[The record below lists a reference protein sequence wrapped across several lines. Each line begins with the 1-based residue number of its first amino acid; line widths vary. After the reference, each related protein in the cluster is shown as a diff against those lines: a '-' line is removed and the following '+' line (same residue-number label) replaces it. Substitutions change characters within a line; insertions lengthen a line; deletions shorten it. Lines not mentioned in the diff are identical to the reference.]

1 MRTIAVMNQKG
12 GAGKT
17 TTAVNLA
24 AALGERGTRVLLID
38 LDPQASA
45 TAWYGVHDAE
55 RELLE
60 VFTDNAGLE
69 GITRNTGISGVELV
83 PSSTWLVAVEK
94 AVAGEVGAE
103 FILRRAFEKLKDR
116 DYVLIDCPPSL
127 GFLSVSALAACR
139 EVVVPVAAHI
149 MELAGLAALL
159 QTLNTVGERLNPD
172 LTMSAVLACR
182 VDSRTKLAREVVES
196 LRERFGDTVLQTVIH
211 ENIRLAE
218 APSFSQPITTYA
230 PESKGAKEYRAA
242 AAEIA
247 ARGDQSKEEVA

>member
-24 AALGERGTRVLLID
+24 AALGERGSRVLLID

-45 TAWYGVHDAE
+45 SAWYGVNDGE
-55 RELLE
+55 RDLLE
-60 VFTDNAGLE
+60 VFTDGRKLDS
-69 GITRNTGISGVELV
+69 ITRNTGIAGVEVV
-83 PSSTWLVAVEK
+83 PASTWLVGVEK
-94 AVAGEVGAE
+94 ATAGEPGAE
-103 FILRRAFEKLKDR
+103 FILRSAFEDLMPR

-127 GFLSVSALAACR
+127 GFLSISALAACR

-149 MELAGLAALL
+149 MELAGLAALM
-159 QTLNTVGERLNPD
+159 QTLSTVGERLNPD
-172 LTMSAVLACR
+172 LRISAVLPCR
-182 VDSRTKLAREVVES
+182 VDSRTNLAREVVKS
-196 LRERFGDTVLQTVIH
+196 LRERFGELVLDTVIH

-218 APSFSQPITTYA
+218 APSFAQPITVYA
-230 PESKGAKEYRAA
+230 PDSKGAREYRAA

-247 ARGDQSKEEVA
+247 AREDQKEAVA